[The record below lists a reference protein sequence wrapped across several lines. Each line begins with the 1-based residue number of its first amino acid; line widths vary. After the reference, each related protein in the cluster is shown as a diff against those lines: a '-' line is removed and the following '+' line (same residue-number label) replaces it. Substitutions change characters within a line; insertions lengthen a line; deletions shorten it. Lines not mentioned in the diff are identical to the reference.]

1 MPAGMRRLSEESLRL
16 IQKSHEFTER
26 DCLQIVVN
34 SRPTDRANGQEPN
47 LRATASTV
55 PTVILPMRPAMRLLV
70 LLLAGVGSWVVSV
83 EPAPGLPALLSQVAG
98 VYKGA
103 VLRMYNVELRFASH
117 TQKPVTDQ
125 IRSVQF

>member
-1 MPAGMRRLSEESLRL
+1 MCPLLNFCSFPT
-16 IQKSHEFTER
+16 SHNKRGDLKFHGASAFFTER
-26 DCLQIVVN
+26 DCLQIV
-34 SRPTDRANGQEPN
+34 GEH
-47 LRATASTV
+47 
-55 PTVILPMRPAMRLLV
+55 ILPMRPAMRLLV
-70 LLLAGVGSWVVSV
+70 LLLTGVGSRVVSV